1 MTSNGYQR
9 ILKRVIKL
17 KNKESLVH
25 GALKYQFQWKLFLI
39 FLQKRLFTLFIIYS
53 YTADFHEFL

>member
-9 ILKRVIKL
+9 ILERVIKL

-25 GALKYQFQWKLFLI
+25 ETLKYQFQWKLFLTFFIEQIIYFIYYI
-39 FLQKRLFTLFIIYS
+39 FLYCG
-53 YTADFHEFL
+53 FL

>member
-9 ILKRVIKL
+9 ILERVIKL

-25 GALKYQFQWKLFLI
+25 KTLKYQFQWKLFLT
-39 FLQKRLFTLFIIYS
+39 FFT
-53 YTADFHEFL
+53 E